1 MSVSPLTQGRL
12 DEAFGLAIGLWA
24 VRSGKA
30 VLDAQLMAQR
40 GEGAAA
46 KGRAIVG
53 EQALDGHAQ
62 ALVVG
67 HCVLEELDGA
77 GEALVGVDVGEGH
90 AGVVIDGHE
99 DEVPAGPLNGIAS
112 VARDPVARA
121 LDTSQLLDVD
131 VQQIAGGLML
141 VAHHRLGR
149 LQVGQV
155 RQTGAG
161 QDAADGAG

>member
-1 MSVSPLTQGRL
+1 
-12 DEAFGLAIGLWA
+12 
-24 VRSGKA
+24 
-30 VLDAQLMAQR
+30 MAQR

-77 GEALVGVDVGEGH
+77 GEALVGGDVGEGH

-131 VQQIAGGLML
+131 VQQIAG
-141 VAHHRLGR
+141 A
-149 LQVGQV
+149 
-155 RQTGAG
+155 
-161 QDAADGAG
+161 

>member
-1 MSVSPLTQGRL
+1 M
-12 DEAFGLAIGLWA
+12 
-24 VRSGKA
+24 
-30 VLDAQLMAQR
+30 LDAQLMAQR

-99 DEVPAGPLNGIAS
+99 DEVPAGPSTVSRRL
-112 VARDPVARA
+112 PVTR
-121 LDTSQLLDVD
+121 
-131 VQQIAGGLML
+131 
-141 VAHHRLGR
+141 
-149 LQVGQV
+149 
-155 RQTGAG
+155 
-161 QDAADGAG
+161 

>member
-1 MSVSPLTQGRL
+1 M
-12 DEAFGLAIGLWA
+12 
-24 VRSGKA
+24 
-30 VLDAQLMAQR
+30 LDAQLMAQR

>member
-1 MSVSPLTQGRL
+1 M
-12 DEAFGLAIGLWA
+12 
-24 VRSGKA
+24 
-30 VLDAQLMAQR
+30 
-40 GEGAAA
+40 
-46 KGRAIVG
+46 
-53 EQALDGHAQ
+53 
-62 ALVVG
+62 
-67 HCVLEELDGA
+67 
-77 GEALVGVDVGEGH
+77 DVGEGH

-161 QDAADGAG
+161 QDAADVLADTPSAWAMRLGSAACGAAPR

>member
-1 MSVSPLTQGRL
+1 M
-12 DEAFGLAIGLWA
+12 
-24 VRSGKA
+24 
-30 VLDAQLMAQR
+30 
-40 GEGAAA
+40 
-46 KGRAIVG
+46 
-53 EQALDGHAQ
+53 
-62 ALVVG
+62 
-67 HCVLEELDGA
+67 
-77 GEALVGVDVGEGH
+77 DVGEGH